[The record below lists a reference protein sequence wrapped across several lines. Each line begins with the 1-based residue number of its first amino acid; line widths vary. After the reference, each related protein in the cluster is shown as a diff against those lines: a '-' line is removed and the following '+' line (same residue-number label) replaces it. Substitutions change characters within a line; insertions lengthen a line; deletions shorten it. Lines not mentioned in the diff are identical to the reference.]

1 MKKKGATILLTIGIV
16 SLITVA
22 ILIKLHAIPLKNIVP
37 LIGVSISALILG
49 LSLSLCK
56 NIPGTISATSYVFA
70 LSGTSI
76 LLLNS
81 IGGLTNFV
89 TLWSYAIGASII
101 SLLIGLFNYLKS
113 QGFKY
118 ATFIFTG
125 LILPL
130 GIILKIEA
138 GIFYG
143 MGFLI
148 LGLVSVISLMGSLN
162 IRA

>member
-1 MKKKGATILLTIGIV
+1 MKTKGATILLTIGLV

-22 ILIKLHAIPLKNIVP
+22 ILIKLHTIPLKNIFP
-37 LIGVSISALILG
+37 LLGVSISALIMG
-49 LSLSLCK
+49 LSLTLSK
-56 NIPGTISATSYVFA
+56 NIPGPISAASYIFA
-70 LSGTSI
+70 LLGTSI
-76 LLLNS
+76 FLLNS
-81 IGGLTNFV
+81 IGGLSNFT

-113 QGFKY
+113 QGYKY
-118 ATFIFTG
+118 ATLVFIG

-148 LGLVSVISLMGSLN
+148 LGLVSVITLMGSLKS
-162 IRA
+162 RT

>member
-1 MKKKGATILLTIGIV
+1 MKTKGATILLSIGLV
-16 SLITVA
+16 SLITTL
-22 ILIKLHAIPLKNIVP
+22 ILIKLHTIPLKNIFP
-37 LIGVSISALILG
+37 LLGVSISALIMG
-49 LSLSLCK
+49 LSLTLSK
-56 NIPGTISATSYVFA
+56 NISGPISATSYVFA
-70 LSGTSI
+70 LIGTSI
-76 LLLNS
+76 FLLNS
-81 IGGLTNFV
+81 IGGLTNFA

-101 SLLIGLFNYLKS
+101 SLLIGLFNYLKA

-118 ATFIFTG
+118 ATFVFTG

-143 MGFLI
+143 LGFLI

-162 IRA
+162 SRA